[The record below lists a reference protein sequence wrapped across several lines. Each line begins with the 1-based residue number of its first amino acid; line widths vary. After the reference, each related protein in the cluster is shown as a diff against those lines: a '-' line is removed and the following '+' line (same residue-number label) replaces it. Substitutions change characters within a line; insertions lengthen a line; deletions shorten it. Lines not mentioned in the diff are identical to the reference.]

1 MNFHVVDTQILAPLL
16 LHSTRNAAHPLGK
29 QGAIE
34 PVDLQGNIGINI
46 IMKHKQV
53 PVHHHKIPI
62 TL

>member
-1 MNFHVVDTQILAPLL
+1 MNFHVVDTQILAPLV
-16 LHSTRNAAHPLGK
+16 LHSTRNDAHLGK

-46 IMKHKQV
+46 IMKRKQV
-53 PVHHHKIPI
+53 PVHHHKIQI